1 MMATDSETERAP
13 SGRKGSGWAS
23 VSRAALQFIGGLAIV
38 AGVTFVCFR
47 ILRVNA
53 TTAGFAYLLAVLSVA
68 TLWGLL
74 ESVLASVAAVL
85 AFNFFFLPPVLTL
98 TVADPQNWV
107 ALVAFLVTSIIASQ
121 ISARAKERTRE
132 AWDRQ
137 RDMERLY
144 SFSRSIL
151 LTITGEGVASQI
163 IHQIAQIFDF
173 SAAALLDRGTGAIHY
188 SGPEDI
194 PDIDDRL
201 RETAVKGTLLRD
213 EATGTVVTA
222 VRLGGE
228 PIGSLALR
236 GALPSDT
243 VLQALANLAAIGLE
257 RARVQDAA
265 NRAEAARQ
273 SQELKSTLLDAM
285 AHEFKTP
292 LTAMKAATSALLSDA
307 VAGADGRRELVT
319 VVDEEVD
326 RLNRMVTEAIETARI
341 EAGALQLVRSPQ
353 LISGIVTDVLRD
365 LEAASE
371 GHPVSIEIEPDVP
384 KIEADAGLIELAV
397 RQLLDNALRYSAP
410 GSPIVIRAWRDDERV
425 IIGIGDQG
433 PGIPEAERDRIFD
446 KLYRGSNVGVTRGT
460 GMGLAIAREIA
471 RAHGGE
477 VWLENSS
484 HEGSEF
490 RLSLP
495 LKPIEAVT

>member
-1 MMATDSETERAP
+1 MATDSETERAP

-23 VSRAALQFIGGLAIV
+23 VSRAALQVIGGLSIV

-47 ILRVNA
+47 LLRVNA

-74 ESVLASVAAVL
+74 ESVLASIAAVL
-85 AFNFFFLPPVLTL
+85 ALNFFFLPPILTL

-107 ALVAFLVTSIIASQ
+107 ALFAFLVTSIIASQ

-201 RETAVKGTLLRD
+201 RETALKGTLFRE

-292 LTAMKAATSALLSDA
+292 LTAMKAATSALLCDA

-341 EAGALQLVRSPQ
+341 EAGALQLVQSPQ
-353 LISGIVTDVLRD
+353 LIAGILSEVRRD

-371 GHPVSIEIEPDVP
+371 GRPVSIEIEPDVP

-397 RQLLDNALRYSAP
+397 RQLLENALRYSAP
-410 GSPIVIRAWRDDERV
+410 GSPIVIRAWRDAERV
-425 IIGIGDQG
+425 IIGVRDRG
-433 PGIPEAERDRIFD
+433 PGIPGAERDRIFD
-446 KLYRGSNVGVTRGT
+446 KLYRGSNTGVTKGT

-495 LKPIEAVT
+495 LKPVEVIT

>member
-1 MMATDSETERAP
+1 MAIEAEIRAG
-13 SGRKGSGWAS
+13 SRGQKGFAWAS
-23 VSRAALQFIGGLAIV
+23 ASVVALRIGGGVGIV
-38 AGVTFVCFR
+38 GGVTFVCFR
-47 ILRVNA
+47 MLRVNA
-53 TTAGFAYLLAVLSVA
+53 ATAGFAYLVAILAVA
-68 TLWGLL
+68 TLWGLV
-74 ESVLASVAAVL
+74 ESVVASIAAVL
-85 AFNFFFLPPVLTL
+85 AFNFFFLPPIFTL

-107 ALVAFLVTSIIASQ
+107 AFFAFLATSITVSQ

-151 LTITGEGVASQI
+151 LTITGGEVAREI
-163 IHQIAQIFDF
+163 TRQIAQTFDF
-173 SAAALLDRGTGAIHY
+173 SAAALLDRGTGAILY

-194 PDIDDRL
+194 PGIEDRL
-201 RETAVKGTLLRD
+201 REAALKGTLFRD
-213 EATGTVVTA
+213 EPTETVVTA

-228 PIGSLALR
+228 PIGALALR
-236 GALPSDT
+236 GDLPSDT

-257 RARVQDAA
+257 SARAQESA

-292 LTAMKAATSALLSDA
+292 LTSMKAATSALLSDA
-307 VAGADGRRELVT
+307 VAEVGGRRELVT
-319 VVDEEVD
+319 VVDEEID
-326 RLNRMVTEAIETARI
+326 HLNRLVTDAIQMARI
-341 EAGALQLVRSPQ
+341 QAGAMQLARSPHTAAGM
-353 LISGIVTDVLRD
+353 LGHVLRG
-365 LEAASE
+365 LEADTE
-371 GHPVSIEIEPDVP
+371 GRPLSVELEPDLP
-384 KIEADAGLIELAV
+384 WLEADASLIELAA

-410 GSPIVIRAWRDDERV
+410 GSPIVVRAWRNAARV
-425 IIGIGDQG
+425 VIAVRDHG
-433 PGIPEAERDRIFD
+433 PGIPDSERERVFD
-446 KLYRGSNVGVTRGT
+446 KFYRASNVGIARGT

-484 HEGSEF
+484 PEGSEF
-490 RLSLP
+490 CLSLP
-495 LKPIEAVT
+495 VEHKGAIA